1 MKKISI
7 YLTLVV
13 LLSSCTFSPPI
24 TLTVSPYFDTP
35 WEEVS
40 GKEMWYKV
48 KWFDGDRVETVY
60 MDRGVWSIKVKA
72 DRDSVMVFAFYPL
85 GDMEPLGGF
94 WEPGDN
100 NKVWLSPEDGFF
112 ADMLIRASETY
123 PSPVSKTSIKR
134 IKERIPD
141 LGAINR
147 VSFLSSLLEGKINDN
162 EIELYK
168 KYRVPLDGVPKG
180 KWVSLYS
187 HSQSIS
193 VSDVFDSGTVSLFP
207 GVYHYINFNRDLML
221 TVTLDEKGSYH
232 TRVSSPPLW

>member
-1 MKKISI
+1 MKKISF

-72 DRDSVMVFAFYPL
+72 DRDSVMIFAFYPL

-187 HSQSIS
+187 YSQSIS
-193 VSDVFDSGTVSLFP
+193 VSDVFDPGTVSLFP

>member
-1 MKKISI
+1 MKKISF
-7 YLTLVV
+7 YLSLVV

-193 VSDVFDSGTVSLFP
+193 VSDVFDPGTVSLFP